1 MWIGWI
7 EFDLPLGDVHSLKE
21 KRSVLRPIIAE
32 VHKRFDVSVAEVG
45 QQSLYRRAELGI
57 GLVGADRAHVVQVLD
72 TAENYIAYRPGV
84 DLLSTRRKVLS
95 SED

>member
-1 MWIGWI
+1 MLVNTLLAKVIGTQN
-7 EFDLPLGDVHSLKE
+7 ERDLK
-21 KRSVLRPIIAE
+21 KLRPIIAE